1 MPKLQLTYAGTLYD
15 RILPLYTG
23 EVQVDGI
30 ELNFVPIDNP
40 RPIFDRMA
48 GGLEFDVAEYSSSEF
63 VQRFANRQCPFV
75 AIPVFPSRAF
85 RHGFIA
91 VHRNAGISKPTDL
104 EGKRVGVPLYTMT
117 AAIFIRGLLQHEYGV
132 DLSKIRWV
140 QGAMNTPNAHGSPH
154 VLPLLKPVD
163 IEYNTSGKS
172 MSRLIEERLVDATL
186 GTSLPEAIRSN
197 PDIARLFPDFKELEK
212 EYYRRTRIYPIMHL
226 VAVRRDVYER
236 HPFVATSLYDAF
248 TRAKDL
254 ALEKMMNLRALRYM
268 VPWLMADIDE
278 IYEVFGGDPWPYG
291 VEVNRP
297 TLEALVTYLS
307 DQSLIAAP
315 VAVDDLFVKTYG

>member
-91 VHRNAGISKPTDL
+91 VHRNAGISKPKDL